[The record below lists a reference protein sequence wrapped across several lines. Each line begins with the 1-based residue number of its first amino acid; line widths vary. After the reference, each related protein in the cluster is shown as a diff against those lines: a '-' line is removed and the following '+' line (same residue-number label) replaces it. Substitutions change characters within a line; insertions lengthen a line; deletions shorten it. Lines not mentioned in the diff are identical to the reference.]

1 MALDIALPYIC
12 IIITTKWRNGQTEKL
27 WLTMVEKEYTNWISE
42 YMEVVKNAEIN
53 TKMELE
59 VNNQR
64 M

>member
-1 MALDIALPYIC
+1 
-12 IIITTKWRNGQTEKL
+12 
-27 WLTMVEKEYTNWISE
+27 MVEKEYTNWISE
-42 YMEVVKNAEIN
+42 YMKVVQNAEIN

>member
-1 MALDIALPYIC
+1 MARLKNCD
-12 IIITTKWRNGQTEKL
+12 
-27 WLTMVEKEYTNWISE
+27 WLTVEEEYTNWISE
-42 YMEVVKNAEIN
+42 YVKVVQNADIN

>member
-1 MALDIALPYIC
+1 VAD
-12 IIITTKWRNGQTEKL
+12 L
-27 WLTMVEKEYTNWISE
+27 WLRRNILTGFTEYVK
-42 YMEVVKNAEIN
+42 VVQNAEIN